1 MKLDIYKG
9 RKIIRTV
16 KTDAYD
22 ISLGTVEDV
31 LHILDDISMTDELS
45 PQEEVRIMYNLVRQ
59 NFDKLKALLLDMFI
73 EDGLT
78 EEELKHVRLKDMI
91 PLFVELLAYVK
102 ESFGTD
108 PKN

>member
-31 LHILDDISMTDELS
+31 LHVLDGIGMTDELS
-45 PQEEVRIMYNLVRQ
+45 PQEEIRIMYNLVRQ
-59 NFDKLKALLLDMFI
+59 NFDKLKTLLLDMFA
-73 EDGLT
+73 EDKLT
-78 EEELKHVRLKDMI
+78 EEELAGAHLKDMV
-91 PLFVELLAYVK
+91 PLFAELLAYVK
-102 ESFGTD
+102 GSFGTD